1 MNNKVLVNL
10 SVPEISSSYDVYLPI
25 NKKIGTIIVLL
36 NKAINELS
44 GGEYNF
50 DSNNS
55 LYNVETKARYDA
67 DVLLYNTDI
76 RNGAKLLL
84 IS

>member
-50 DSNNS
+50 DGNNS
-55 LYNVETKARYDA
+55 LYNVETKARYEA

-76 RNGAKLLL
+76 RNGTKLLL
-84 IS
+84 VS